1 MVEEITWEE
10 IYPIWSNYLWPGRP
24 NIKPYTPMINAT
36 ELDLTIHKRAADKW
50 MYYHGIFFG
59 IRDNAGKIIGVNSGH
74 QCSNIL
80 FRSRVLYVTPE
91 HTGKGL
97 AQALLKHTI
106 EFAREKEFKKIW
118 SYPRA
123 RTIKTYSAVGY
134 ICDNPAE
141 HESYEK
147 EDGTIVYRDNAYAEL
162 IL

>member
-50 MYYHGIFFG
+50 MYYHGVFFG

-80 FRSRVLYVTPE
+80 FRSRGLYVTPE

-106 EFAREKEFKKIW
+106 EYARKKNL
-118 SYPRA
+118 
-123 RTIKTYSAVGY
+123 K
-134 ICDNPAE
+134 
-141 HESYEK
+141 K
-147 EDGTIVYRDNAYAEL
+147 YAHIQEQEQSKHIQQL
-162 IL
+162 VIYVITPQSTNHMKKKMEQ